1 MWEIGSM
8 DPLTSIVFTVVTAA
22 VAFYV
27 LYWVVRRAVAGGIRD
42 AASTAD
48 IAPGATTNDVPR

>member
-1 MWEIGSM
+1 M